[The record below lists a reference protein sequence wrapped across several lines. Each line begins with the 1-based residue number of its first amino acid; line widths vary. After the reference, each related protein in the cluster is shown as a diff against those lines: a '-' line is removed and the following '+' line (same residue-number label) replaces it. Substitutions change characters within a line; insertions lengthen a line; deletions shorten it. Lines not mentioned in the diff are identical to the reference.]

1 MIDPMIPR
9 HFAELDRFLRPGKV
23 LVLYG
28 PRQVG
33 KTTLIRNYLNTAPW
47 RARVETGEDVRLQ
60 ELFAGGRLDRLLEF
74 VAGYDLLVVD
84 EAQKVA
90 GIGAG
95 LKMIVDASPGLRII
109 ATGSSSFELAGQV
122 GEPLTGRKRTLTL
135 FPVAQLELANLYN
148 RHDLRARLEESVLF
162 GGYPEVVTA
171 GTKAEKTRILHELA
185 SSYLL
190 KDVLALENLRN
201 SRAIFDLLRLIALQL
216 GAEVSL
222 TELGAQVGLNYKTVD
237 RYLDVLEK
245 SFILYRLPGM
255 GNNPRTDLRK
265 KHKYFFFDT
274 GIRNALISNLNPLDL
289 RSDTGALWENFLC
302 IERMKRQSYL
312 EQYANFYFWRSTA
325 GQEVDLVEERD
336 GRLAGFEFKWGNR
349 GARPP
354 KAWRETV
361 PDSTFTV
368 IDRENYLDFLLP

>member
-1 MIDPMIPR
+1 MIPR
-9 HFAELDRFLRPGKV
+9 HYDELERFLEPGKV
-23 LVLYG
+23 LVIYG

-33 KTTLIRNYLNTAPW
+33 KTTLIRQYLKKAPW

-60 ELFAGGRLDRLLEF
+60 ELFAIGRIDRLLEF
-74 VAGYDLLVVD
+74 VTGFELLVID

-95 LKMIVDASPGLRII
+95 LKMIVDASPGLRVI

-135 FPVAQLELANLYN
+135 YPVAQLELAKLYN
-148 RHDLRARLEESVLF
+148 RHDLRERLEESILF
-162 GGYPEVVTA
+162 GGYPEVVSA
-171 GTKAEKTRILHELA
+171 ASRVEKTRILHELT

-190 KDVLALENLRN
+190 KDVLALENIRN
-201 SRAIFDLLRLIALQL
+201 SRTIFDLLRLIALQI

-222 TELGAQVGLNYKTVD
+222 SELGTQIGVNYKTVD

-245 SFILYRLPGM
+245 SFILYRLQGM

-265 KHKYFFFDT
+265 KNKYYFFDT
-274 GIRNALISNLNPLDL
+274 GIRNALLSNLNPLEL

-302 IERMKRQSYL
+302 IERMKRQSYR
-312 EQYANFYFWRSTA
+312 EQYANFRFWRNTA
-325 GQEVDLVEERD
+325 QQEVDLVEERD
-336 GRLAGFEFKWGNR
+336 GKLAGYEFKWGTR

-354 KAWRETV
+354 KAWIGTV
-361 PDSTFTV
+361 PDATFTV
-368 IDRENYLDFLLP
+368 VDRENYLDFVL